1 MARKQRRR
9 ATKLGDFVAR
19 QAFQRRG
26 LINWKQFEKSYS
38 RWRRGGES
46 TGRHISSRAD
56 QPLASGTAT
65 KRSEPPERIRINTL
79 FLWSA

>member
-1 MARKQRRR
+1 M
-9 ATKLGDFVAR
+9 KLGDFIAR

-26 LINWKQFEKSYS
+26 LIHWKQFLKSNP

-46 TGRHISSRAD
+46 TGHHAPSRAD

-65 KRSEPPERIRINTL
+65 KRSEPPERIRIKTL
-79 FLWSA
+79 FLLSA